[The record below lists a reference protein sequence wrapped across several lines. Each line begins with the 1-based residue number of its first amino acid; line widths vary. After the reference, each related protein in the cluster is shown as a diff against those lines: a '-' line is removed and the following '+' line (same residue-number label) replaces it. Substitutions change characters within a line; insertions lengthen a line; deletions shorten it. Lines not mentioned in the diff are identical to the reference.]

1 MFANHIV
8 PALGKKRIDQIGPKE
23 IELYKARAVK
33 AGLKGKTINNQLSA
47 LRKALTV
54 AAEWGLI
61 DQPPRV
67 QRAKTA
73 PPPFYYLSFDEA
85 TRLVEAADQ
94 DWRPMILTALRTRL
108 RIGELVALRWV
119 DVDLRAGGVTV
130 RQSTFKGLVNTPK
143 NVRHRSIDL
152 SPDVTT
158 ALQTV
163 RHLKGPLVFCR
174 GDGRAFT

>member
-47 LRKALTV
+47 LLKALTV

-67 QRAKTA
+67 HRAKTA
-73 PPPFYYLSFDEA
+73 PPPFDYLSFDEA

-94 DWRPMILTALRTRL
+94 DWRPMILTALGTRL
-108 RIGELVALRWV
+108 RIGEWWRCAGSTSTCGRGASPSGSRPLRGW
-119 DVDLRAGGVTV
+119 
-130 RQSTFKGLVNTPK
+130 STRPRTSGTA
-143 NVRHRSIDL
+143 RS
-152 SPDVTT
+152 T
-158 ALQTV
+158 
-163 RHLKGPLVFCR
+163 
-174 GDGRAFT
+174 